1 MSMSTMAH
9 LPCPGVGSDVDDS
22 EELRLMV
29 RRRGGVVN
37 VRPRAS
43 RGCDLRRPRGAH
55 PSRAREESVHR
66 DSRRSSGE
74 DVPCLHAYPG
84 YAANWKRPTN
94 DTRTGIRSGPRLLP
108 SDQSTPTI
116 WSQRLRAAGFEG
128 TFRACFSR
136 AKFYRG

>member
-1 MSMSTMAH
+1 MSGRGRAEGATSGGREGRI
-9 LPCPGVGSDVDDS
+9 LLGREKSPCTVIVGEV
-22 EELRLMV
+22 
-29 RRRGGVVN
+29 
-37 VRPRAS
+37 A
-43 RGCDLRRPRGAH
+43 
-55 PSRAREESVHR
+55 
-66 DSRRSSGE
+66 GE

-136 AKFYRG
+136 AKLACPATPWRI